1 MPEQRQPEK
10 KPTKTLIGDAGTEA
24 EYKCST
30 CGNMYP
36 ITTERCD
43 VCGHA
48 CSEDT
53 CRIIRV
59 SNQDY

>member
-1 MPEQRQPEK
+1 MDQAK
-10 KPTKTLIGDAGTEA
+10 KKTITGMRFADAGTEA

-36 ITTERCD
+36 VANAECD
-43 VCGHA
+43 VCGHR

-53 CRIIRV
+53 CQIIKV

>member
-1 MPEQRQPEK
+1 MEQK
-10 KPTKTLIGDAGTEA
+10 KTIVGTRHDVGTEA

-36 ITTERCD
+36 ITNERCD

-53 CRIIRV
+53 CQIIKT

>member
-1 MPEQRQPEK
+1 MDRK
-10 KPTKTLIGDAGTEA
+10 KSITHEPLGVGTEA

-36 ITTERCD
+36 ITNAACD
-43 VCGHA
+43 VCGHQ

-53 CRIIRV
+53 CQIIRV